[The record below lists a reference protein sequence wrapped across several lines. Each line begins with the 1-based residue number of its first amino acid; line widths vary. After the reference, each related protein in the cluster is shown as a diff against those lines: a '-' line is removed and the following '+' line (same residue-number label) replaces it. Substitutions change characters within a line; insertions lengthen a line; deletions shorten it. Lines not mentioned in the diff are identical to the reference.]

1 MTGYS
6 DEKLKDLRL
15 GFLRNC
21 KPRTLRKMRQSRE
34 LEGHLQARA
43 DLTRGRCASLVES
56 GVFEGQAWQW
66 AIREVLLESE
76 WD

>member
-21 KPRTLRKMRQSRE
+21 KPRTLRKMSSQENWRGTCR
-34 LEGHLQARA
+34 
-43 DLTRGRCASLVES
+43 RGR
-56 GVFEGQAWQW
+56 
-66 AIREVLLESE
+66 I
-76 WD
+76 